1 MQNSLTK
8 FPFPELALFQMW
20 SMLTCILPIAPM
32 ATSGGII
39 TGFAYVP
46 PIWQRHHR
54 QLDHVTKDAKVH
66 ISISYKGLDPLSDEP
81 LTQIFTTNYLLC

>member
-1 MQNSLTK
+1 M
-8 FPFPELALFQMW
+8 

-66 ISISYKGLDPLSDEP
+66 ISISYKGLGPLSDEP
-81 LTQIFTTNYLLC
+81 LTQIFTTNYLLCWVWVTIAQIKSV